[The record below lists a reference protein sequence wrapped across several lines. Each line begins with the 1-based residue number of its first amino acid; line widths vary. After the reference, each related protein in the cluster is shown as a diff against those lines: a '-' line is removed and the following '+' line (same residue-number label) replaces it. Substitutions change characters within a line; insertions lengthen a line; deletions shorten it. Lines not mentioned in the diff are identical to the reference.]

1 MIYGDKKYKEVEI
14 KYPDINAILQAN
26 NLYVYCLNNS
36 IMYSDLTGEKLKKE
50 YVEYK
55 DSKSNYYSYENSIG
69 KHNVDSNTYKTETI
83 SDTNA
88 AVKKEDEIELANDAD
103 KGVLLSVLLPSSI
116 SNVLLM
122 KDTLSGDRLYDNEG
136 RPLYIESGYTVRIIL
151 LYIQLE
157 LGHLSKLGIKY
168 LTKMEMRCLMILIY
182 LEYKIKEV
190 IK

>member
-55 DSKSNYYSYENSIG
+55 DSKNNYYSYENSIG
-69 KHNVDSNTYKTETI
+69 KHTVDSNTYKTETI
-83 SDTNA
+83 SDTNDV
-88 AVKKEDEIELANDAD
+88 VKKEDEIEFANDAD
-103 KGVLLSVLLPSSI
+103 KGVLLSVLLPSVI
-116 SNVLLM
+116 SNALLM

-136 RPLYIESGYTVRIIL
+136 RPLHLERGYTVRTNTIIYTTGTRTL
-151 LYIQLE
+151 VE
-157 LGHLSKLGIKY
+157 
-168 LTKMEMRCLMILIY
+168 TR
-182 LEYKIKEV
+182 YKIFDENGNEV
-190 IK
+190 FNDTYISGVQD